1 MRKEIRLDLADVRER
16 LKGATG
22 PQYWRALDEIAATP
36 QFEEMLHREFPKQ
49 ASEWGDPVTRR
60 NFIKVMGASLA
71 LAGMTACSKP
81 PLDTIVPYSTQP
93 LEITP
98 GKPKFFATTFTLSGA
113 GTGLLVESHEGR
125 PTKIEGNPNHPASL
139 GATDAYAQASILD
152 LYDPDRSQTVAYL
165 GEIRPWSSL
174 LSEISTQSSLLKAS
188 AGAGLVILTETI
200 SSPSLAMQIK
210 GLLTALPQAK
220 WVQFEPCGPHASRAG
235 SHLAFGRMV
244 NTVYHFDKAD
254 VVLSL
259 DSDFLASGPGTLH
272 YTREFAARRNP
283 EPGAV
288 PMNRLYAIEST
299 PTPTG
304 AKADHRLGSSA
315 SGVETLARE
324 IAGRIGVDSGV
335 NGGQPANAATNSQQQ
350 SKWLDAVAR
359 DLQAHK
365 GKCLVIAGEYQTP
378 AVHALA
384 HAINAALGNVGSTV
398 TCTESYEAAPVN
410 QFDALGGLMQ
420 DLDAGHVNWLVILGG
435 NPVHTAPAD
444 WDFKDRLMRA
454 NWRLHLSSYQNETS
468 ELCQWHVPATHYLE
482 SWGDA
487 RAYDGTISLIQPLI
501 APLYET
507 KTPYEVLAALAGK
520 PDSSNHDIVKDYWKT
535 QHSGAD
541 FDHFWRKSLNDGI
554 VADSALPAITIG
566 LSGENAG
573 KSLASAATSHGTLQ
587 GTVEIIFRPD
597 PSVYDGRFANNG
609 WMQEW
614 PQPMTR
620 LTWDNAALISP
631 ATAQRLDLSY
641 TIAFTGGE
649 HGQVKADIVE
659 IEINQRKLRAPAWIV
674 PGHPDDCVTL
684 TIGQGR
690 TKTGRVGTGVGYNG
704 ADLRRADLPWF
715 ESGAQ
720 IRKTR
725 DGQEMA
731 CVQYHHSMEGRP
743 IVLAATVDEYQ
754 HNPNFASEKSET
766 PPPSF
771 SLYPSVPY
779 TGYAWGMT
787 IDLNACT
794 GCGNCVIACQAEN
807 NSPVVGKEQVMR
819 GREMHWLRIDR
830 YYTGDL
836 EDPATYFQP
845 VLCQQCE
852 NAPCEEVCPVGA
864 TVHSSEGLNDMVYN
878 RCVGTRYCS
887 NNCPYKVRRFNFFQ
901 YSDWNTP
908 SLKLLNNP
916 EVTVR
921 SRGVMEKCT
930 YCVQRINNARITSE
944 KESRDIRDGEIQ
956 TACEAA
962 CPARAITFG
971 NINDKQSRVSQRKTE
986 LRGYGLLAELNTRPR
1001 TTYLAEVRNPNPE
1014 LEGLS

>member
-16 LKGATG
+16 LQGSRG

-49 ASEWGDPVTRR
+49 ASEWGDPVSRR

-71 LAGMTACSKP
+71 LAGMTGCSKP
-81 PLDTIVPYSTQP
+81 PLDTIVPYSVP
-93 LEITP
+93 PPEITP
-98 GKPKFFATTFTLSGA
+98 GKPRYFATTFTLSGA

-139 GATDAYAQASILD
+139 GATDRYAQASILD

-174 LSEISTQSSLLKAS
+174 VSEISTQSNLLKVV
-188 AGAGLVILTETI
+188 GGEGLVILTETV
-200 SSPSLAMQIK
+200 SSPSLGAEIK
-210 GLLTALPQAK
+210 ALLTAFPQAK
-220 WVQFEPCGPHASRAG
+220 WVQFEPCGPHGARAG
-235 SHLAFGRMV
+235 SQLAFGRIV
-244 NTVYHFDKAD
+244 NAIYHFDKAD

-283 EPGAV
+283 EAGAG
-288 PMNRLYAIEST
+288 PMNRLYTIEST

-304 AKADHRLGSSA
+304 AKADHRLPVQA
-315 SGVETLARE
+315 SRVEVLARE
-324 IAGRIGVDSGV
+324 LAGRV
-335 NGGQPANAATNSQQQ
+335 GGGAGSAGHAGLPDAQ
-350 SKWLDAVAR
+350 SKWLEAVGR
-359 DLQAHK
+359 DLMGHK
-365 GKCLVIAGEYQTP
+365 GKSLVIAGEYQTP

-384 HAINAALGNVGSTV
+384 HAINQELGNAGSTV
-398 TCTESYEAAPVN
+398 TYTEPYEAAPVN
-410 QFDALGGLMQ
+410 QFEALGGLVRE
-420 DLDAGHVNWLVILGG
+420 LDAGRVKWLVILGG

-444 WDFKDRLMRA
+444 WDFKNRMMRA
-454 NWRLHLSSYQNETS
+454 NWRLHLSTFENETS
-468 ELCQWHVPATHYLE
+468 ELCQWHVPETHYLE
-482 SWGDA
+482 AWGDA

-507 KTPYEVLAALAGK
+507 RTAYEVLAALAGK
-520 PDSSNHDIVKDYWKT
+520 PDSSNHDVVKEYWKT
-535 QHSGAD
+535 QHGGAD
-541 FDHFWRKSLNDGI
+541 FDHFWRKSLNDGV
-554 VADSALPAITIG
+554 VADSALTPITI
-566 LSGENAG
+566 S
-573 KSLASAATSHGTLQ
+573 ASAGDIGKLAAAASQGAPQGTL
-587 GTVEIIFRPD
+587 EIIFRPD

-609 WMQEW
+609 WLQEW
-614 PQPMTR
+614 PQSMTR

-631 ATAQRLDLSY
+631 ATAQRLNLSY
-641 TIAFTGGE
+641 SIAFTGGE

-659 IEINQRKLRAPAWIV
+659 IEMDQRKLRAPAWIV

-684 TIGQGR
+684 TMGQGR
-690 TKTGRVGTGVGYNG
+690 TKTGRVGEGVGYNG
-704 ADLRRADLPWF
+704 AQLWRAASPWF
-715 ESGAQ
+715 EGGAQ
-720 IRKTR
+720 IRKTNE
-725 DGQEMA
+725 GQEMA

-743 IVLAATVDEYQ
+743 IVLAASTEEYRR
-754 HNPNFASEKSET
+754 NPRFASEQSET

-771 SLYPSVPY
+771 SLYPAVPY

-794 GCGNCVIACQAEN
+794 GCGNCVVACQAEN
-807 NSPVVGKEQVMR
+807 NSPVVGKEQVMA

-830 YYTGDL
+830 YYAGDL
-836 EDPATYFQP
+836 DNPTAYFQP

-887 NNCPYKVRRFNFFQ
+887 NNCPYKVRRFNFLA
-901 YSDWNTP
+901 YSDWSTP
-908 SLKLLNNP
+908 SLKLLRNP

-930 YCVQRINNARITSE
+930 YCVQRINNARIASE

-971 NINDKQSRVSQRKTE
+971 NINDKQSRVSMRKTE
-986 LRGYGLLAELNTRPR
+986 PRNYGLLAELNT
-1001 TTYLAEVRNPNPE
+1001 NPE

>member
-1 MRKEIRLDLADVRER
+1 MRKEIRLDLANVRER
-16 LKGATG
+16 LQGASG
-22 PQYWRALDEIAATP
+22 PAYWRALDEIAATP
-36 QFEEMLHREFPKQ
+36 QFEDMLHREFPKQ
-49 ASEWGDPVTRR
+49 ASEWSDPVSRR

-71 LAGMTACSKP
+71 LAGMTSCGRA
-81 PLDTIVPYSTQP
+81 PLDTIVPYSVQP
-93 LEITP
+93 PELVP
-98 GKPKFFATTFTLSGA
+98 GKPVYFATTYTLSGA

-139 GATDAYAQASILD
+139 GAVDHFAQASILN

-174 LSEISTQSSLLKAS
+174 LSEISTQSGLLKAS
-188 AGAGLVILTETI
+188 AGAGLVVLTETV
-200 SSPSLAMQIK
+200 SSPSLAAQMK
-210 GLLTALPQAK
+210 ALLTAFPQAK
-220 WVQFEPCGPHASRAG
+220 WVQFEPCGPHAARAG
-235 SHLAFGRMV
+235 SKLAFGRMV
-244 NTVYHFDKAD
+244 NTIYHFDKAD

-259 DSDFLASGPGTLH
+259 DSDFLASGPGYLH

-283 EPGAV
+283 EAGAA
-288 PMNRLYAIEST
+288 PMNRFYAIESN

-304 AKADHRLGSSA
+304 AKADHRLAAKA
-315 SGVETLARE
+315 SRVEALARE
-324 IAGRIGVDSGV
+324 LTGRVGASANSVGSGLQ
-335 NGGQPANAATNSQQQ
+335 GPE

-359 DLQAHK
+359 DLQQHK
-365 GKCLVIAGEYQTP
+365 GKCLVIAGEYQSP

-384 HAINAALGNVGSTV
+384 HAMNQMLGNVGATV
-398 TCTESYEAAPVN
+398 TYTEPYEAAPVN
-410 QFDALGGLMQ
+410 QFDDLGGLMQ
-420 DLDAGHVNWLVILGG
+420 DLDAGRVKWLVILEG
-435 NPVHTAPAD
+435 NPVHTVPAD
-444 WDFKDRLMRA
+444 WDFKNRMMRA
-454 NWRLHLSSYQNETS
+454 NWRLHLSSSQNETS
-468 ELCQWHVPATHYLE
+468 EFCQWHVPETHYLE
-482 SWGDA
+482 AWGDA

-507 KTPYEVLAALAGK
+507 KTPYEVLAALAGQ
-520 PDSSNHDIVKDYWKT
+520 PDRTNHDIVKEYWKT
-535 QHSGAD
+535 QHAGAD
-541 FDHFWRKSLNDGI
+541 FDHFWRKSLNDGL
-554 VADSALPAITIG
+554 VADSALPPISVSVSA
-566 LSGENAG
+566 ENINKLPLMPAESRG
-573 KSLASAATSHGTLQ
+573 ASQETLE
-587 GTVEIIFRPD
+587 VIFRPD

-609 WMQEW
+609 WLQEW

-620 LTWDNAALISP
+620 LTWDNAILISA

-641 TIAFTGGE
+641 TVAFTGGE
-649 HGQVKADIVE
+649 HGQVRADVVE
-659 IEINQRKLRAPAWIV
+659 IEMDQRKLRAPAWIV

-684 TIGQGR
+684 TFGQGR
-690 TKTGRVGTGVGYNG
+690 TRTGRVGTGVGYNG
-704 ADLRRADLPWF
+704 AQLWRAASPWF

-720 IRKTR
+720 MRKTSQ
-725 DGQEMA
+725 GQEMA

-743 IVLAATVDEYQ
+743 IALAASVDEYR
-754 HNPNFASEKSET
+754 HNPQFASEKSET
-766 PPPSF
+766 PPPAF

-779 TGYAWGMT
+779 TGYAWGMAV
-787 IDLNACT
+787 DLNACT
-794 GCGNCVIACQAEN
+794 GCGNCVVACQAEN
-807 NSPVVGKEQVMR
+807 NSPVVGKDQVMR

-830 YYTGDL
+830 YYAGEL
-836 EDPATYFQP
+836 ENPATYFQP

-887 NNCPYKVRRFNFFQ
+887 NNCPYKVRRFNFLA
-901 YSDWNTP
+901 YSDWDTP
-908 SLKLLNNP
+908 SLKLLRNP

-944 KESRDIRDGEIQ
+944 KENRQVRDGEIQ

-986 LRGYGLLAELNTRPR
+986 PRNYGLLAELNTRPR

-1014 LEGLS
+1014 LEGVS

>member
-16 LKGATG
+16 LRGSRG

-49 ASEWGDPVTRR
+49 ASEWGDPVSRR

-81 PLDTIVPYSTQP
+81 PLDTIVPYSVQP
-93 LEITP
+93 PEITP
-98 GKPKFFATTFTLSGA
+98 GKPRYFATTFTLSGA

-139 GATDAYAQASILD
+139 GATDTYSQASILD

-174 LSEISTQSSLLKAS
+174 LSDVSTQSSLLKAS
-188 AGAGLVILTETI
+188 GGEGLVILTETV
-200 SSPSLAMQIK
+200 SSPSLAAQIK
-210 GLLTALPQAK
+210 ALLTAFPQAK
-220 WVQFEPCGPHASRAG
+220 WVQFEPCGPHGARAG
-235 SHLAFGRMV
+235 SQLAFGRIV
-244 NTVYHFDKAD
+244 NAIYHFDKAD

-259 DSDFLASGPGTLH
+259 DSNFLASGPGTLH

-283 EPGAV
+283 EAGAA

-304 AKADHRLGSSA
+304 AKADHRLPVPASS
-315 SGVETLARE
+315 VEVLARE
-324 IAGRIGVDSGV
+324 LAARVGGGGAGSAGHAGLQD
-335 NGGQPANAATNSQQQ
+335 AE

-359 DLQAHK
+359 DLMRHK
-365 GKCLVIAGEYQTP
+365 GTSLVIAGEYQTP

-384 HAINAALGNVGSTV
+384 HAMNQALGNVGSTV
-398 TCTESYEAAPVN
+398 TYTESYEAAPVN
-410 QFDALGGLMQ
+410 QFDSLGGLLR
-420 DLDAGHVNWLVILGG
+420 DLDAGRVKWLVILGG

-444 WDFKDRLMRA
+444 WDFKTRMMRA
-454 NWRLHLSSYQNETS
+454 NWRLHLSTFENETS
-468 ELCQWHVPATHYLE
+468 ELCQWHVAETHYLE
-482 SWGDA
+482 AWGDA

-507 KTPYEVLAALAGK
+507 RTSYEVLAALAGK
-520 PDSSNHDIVKDYWKT
+520 PDSSNHDIVKQYWKT
-535 QHSGAD
+535 QHAGAD
-541 FDHFWRKSLNDGI
+541 FDHFWRKSLNDGV
-554 VADSALPAITIG
+554 VADSALPAITI
-566 LSGENAG
+566 SASVENIG
-573 KSLASAATSHGTLQ
+573 KAPSAPAALQEASQNS
-587 GTVEIIFRPD
+587 VEIIFRPD

-609 WMQEW
+609 WLQEW

-631 ATAQRLDLSY
+631 ATAQRLNLSY
-641 TIAFTGGE
+641 SIAFTGGE
-649 HGQVKADIVE
+649 HGQIKADIVE
-659 IEINQRKLRAPAWIV
+659 IEMDQRKLRAPAWIV

-684 TIGQGR
+684 TMGQGR

-704 ADLRRADLPWF
+704 AQLWRAASPWF

-720 IRKTR
+720 IRKTNE
-725 DGQEMA
+725 GQEMA

-743 IVLAATVDEYQ
+743 IVLAASAEEY
-754 HNPNFASEKSET
+754 HRNPRFASEQSET

-771 SLYPSVPY
+771 SLYPAVPY

-794 GCGNCVIACQAEN
+794 GCGNCVVACQAEN
-807 NSPVVGKEQVMR
+807 NSPVVGKEQVMA

-830 YYTGDL
+830 YYAGDL
-836 EDPATYFQP
+836 DNPSAYFQP

-887 NNCPYKVRRFNFFQ
+887 DNCPYKVRRFNFLA

-908 SLKLLNNP
+908 SLKLLRNP

-930 YCVQRINNARITSE
+930 YCVQRINNARIASE

-971 NINDKQSRVSQRKTE
+971 NINDKQSRVSVRKTE
-986 LRGYGLLAELNTRPR
+986 PRNYGLLAELNTRPR